1 MNKQSI
7 KQKISLAVR
16 VDDNNPRHHLWNN
29 NGTCWCHFTVHLSDY
44 QKKRIR
50 LSLQTSK
57 VKEAIRKRDQLF
69 TRLSKEQSH
78 AA

>member
-1 MNKQSI
+1 MNKQST

-16 VDDNNPRHHLWNN
+16 VDDTYPHHHLWNN
-29 NGTCWCHFTVHLSDY
+29 NGTWWCHFTVHLNGY

-50 LSLQTSK
+50 LSLQTTK
-57 VKEAIRKRDQLF
+57 VKEAMRKRDQLF
-69 TRLSKEQSH
+69 ASISKEQPI